1 MSNKNKTI
9 KKKSFYFQ
17 DYTESEILGNNINF
31 NIQKISLHRVTFL
44 SFIFFSLILIC
55 GIKIIYLALSPE
67 KSFYTNNI
75 KKDFI
80 KNRRDI
86 IDRNG
91 SVLATNVDL
100 YDVGLRP
107 KLLKKK
113 EKKNL
118 IIKLGLLLP
127 EIDLKKIEHKLDNDE
142 FFWLGKRLTPQEKD
156 RLWLIGNKAFVFEP
170 RPSRIYPQRNLF
182 SHVLGQT
189 DDINDGISGI
199 EKFFDKDL
207 NNKRKIEIPLRLTLD
222 SNLQYLIRQE
232 LMQAQLDFNNVGSAA
247 ILMNVENGAILSLI
261 SLPDYDLNKRISID
275 SDVFT
280 NKITL
285 GVYELGS
292 VFKTFTIAAGLE
304 NKLINPNTVFK
315 NLESSITCD
324 KYIISEHDK
333 LPKNLSTEQI
343 LIQSSNIGAVRI
355 AQKIGVKKYRD
366 FLNSLELL
374 STINFDLK
382 EIGTPLS
389 FNWGKCKLATSAYG
403 HGITTTPLQL
413 ARAYAI
419 LGNGG
424 YKIQP
429 TLLQKETISL
439 EKREQIISE
448 KTSNAINLMLR
459 KVVSQIEG
467 TANFANVEGYEI
479 AGKTGTAIKYNSKEK
494 LNTFVSLFPAN
505 EPKYVLLVMLDEPK
519 PAPNFVYEM
528 PPSDKYP
535 NGYKYKGEKRNTSGW
550 NTVVVAGK
558 IIEKIGPILA
568 INNLQA
574 STNF

>member
-55 GIKIIYLALSPE
+55 SIKIIYLALSPE

-127 EIDLKKIEHKLDNDE
+127 EIDLKKIRHKLDNDE

-207 NNKRKIEIPLRLTLD
+207 NDKKKIEIPLRLTLD

-232 LMQAQLDFNNVGSAA
+232 LIQAQLDFNNVGSAA

-324 KYIISEHDK
+324 KYTISEHDK

-355 AQKIGVKKYRD
+355 ARKIGVKKYRD

-374 STINFDLK
+374 STINFDLE

-505 EPKYVLLVMLDEPK
+505 EPKYVLLVMLDEPQ

>member
-1 MSNKNKTI
+1 M
-9 KKKSFYFQ
+9 KKKSFYFE
-17 DYTESEILGNNINF
+17 DYTESEIIHNSKNSNLI
-31 NIQKISLHRVTFL
+31 KVSLNRVAFL
-44 SFIFFSLILIC
+44 SLIFFSLILILS
-55 GIKIIYLALSPE
+55 IKIIYLSLSPE
-67 KSFYTNNI
+67 KNFYSNNI
-75 KKDFI
+75 KKSFALE
-80 KNRRDI
+80 RRDI
-86 IDRNG
+86 VDRNG
-91 SVLATNVDL
+91 SVLATNVNL
-100 YDVGLRP
+100 YDVGVRP
-107 KLLKKK
+107 QLLKEN

-127 EIDLKKIEHKLDNDE
+127 EIDLKKIKHKLDNDE

-207 NNKRKIEIPLRLTLD
+207 NNKKKIEIPLRLTLD

-232 LMQAQLDFNNVGSAA
+232 LIQAQLDFNNVGSAA

-343 LIQSSNIGAVRI
+343 LIQSSNIGTVRI
-355 AQKIGVKKYRD
+355 ARKIGVKKYRD

-374 STINFDLK
+374 STINFDLE

-413 ARAYAI
+413 AKAYAI

>member
-1 MSNKNKTI
+1 MNNKNKTI

-100 YDVGLRP
+100 YDVGVRP

-127 EIDLKKIEHKLDNDE
+127 EIDLKKIRHKLDNDE

-207 NNKRKIEIPLRLTLD
+207 NNKKKIEIPLRLTLD

-232 LMQAQLDFNNVGSAA
+232 LIQAQLDFNNVGSAA

-374 STINFDLK
+374 STINFDLE

-505 EPKYVLLVMLDEPK
+505 EPKYVLLVILDEPK

-574 STNF
+574 SNNF